1 VQGVPAEGSA
11 LQAAGTAL
19 AVGAWNEAHGLLL
32 QADQNERLTDPAAIK
47 TLAQA
52 AYLSGSIEAATQGFE
67 RLHTAAFAAGDRDP
81 AAAAAGQISFMLF
94 DALIY
99 AASRAWLRRAER
111 FVDDR
116 PDSPARASTATMR
129 AWYACSRATT
139 TRACRPRDDQLEARP
154 SSAEWPI

>member
-52 AYLSGSIEAATQGFE
+52 AYLSGSIEAATQAFE
-67 RLHTAAFAAGDRDP
+67 RLHTAAFAAGVDRHD
-81 AAAAAGQISFMLF
+81 ACLVRMLEG
-94 DALIY
+94 DYDTSL
-99 AASRAWLRRAER
+99 
-111 FVDDR
+111 
-116 PDSPARASTATMR
+116 ST
-129 AWYACSRATT
+129 S
-139 TRACRPRDDQLEARP
+139 
-154 SSAEWPI
+154 